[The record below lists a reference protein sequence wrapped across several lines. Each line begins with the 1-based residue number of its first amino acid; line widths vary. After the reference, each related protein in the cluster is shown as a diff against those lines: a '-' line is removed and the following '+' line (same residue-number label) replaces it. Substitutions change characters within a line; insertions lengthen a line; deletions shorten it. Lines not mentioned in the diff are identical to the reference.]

1 MSLLGDL
8 VNSIATGKPTPPP
21 PAPSGP
27 VISNGQRTAPNASSS
42 ALKSG
47 ASAASPAV
55 NGLKRKAEDGTSK
68 QPEKIARPNG
78 TSATIDKPLAR
89 TAAPPLHGPKPAG
102 DKTLPPRP
110 KLSATTGG
118 LAPKFGSAPATP
130 TNASAKAPAKGS
142 FAELMARA
150 KAAQTGNGPNQVGVL
165 KHQSVQKEK
174 VSKMAERKRQEEEKT
189 KSVKEKPSARSTDTK
204 GRPQIKSRSASPA
217 KRTDQGKVAKTPR
230 PPLHAPATSTY
241 KGTMGKQSDRK
252 QPPKNRRRYDE
263 YLGTDEEEDSDMADE
278 GEDVDDYGSDAS
290 SDMEAGAFDLEEE
303 DQRALKHAKEEDAR
317 ELALEN
323 QLKREKEEKRKK
335 LMALAAKRR

>member
-8 VNSIATGKPTPPP
+8 VNSIATGRPGPPTPV
-21 PAPSGP
+21 PSGP
-27 VISNGQRTAPNASSS
+27 SITNGQRPVSNVSSTAVKP
-42 ALKSG
+42 G
-47 ASAASPAV
+47 ASVASPAI
-55 NGLKRKAEDGTSK
+55 NSLKRKAEDGTSK
-68 QPEKIARPNG
+68 QPEKILRPNTTSIG
-78 TSATIDKPLAR
+78 TDKPSVRA
-89 TAAPPLHGPKPAG
+89 AAPPLHGPKAADG
-102 DKTLPPRP
+102 KTLPPRP

-118 LAPKFGSAPATP
+118 LAPKSGSAPATP
-130 TNASAKAPAKGS
+130 TNANAKTPAKGS

-150 KAAQTGNGPNQVGVL
+150 KAAQTENGPNQVGVL

-174 VSKMAERKRQEEEKT
+174 VSKMAERKRQEEEKA
-189 KSVKEKPSARSTDTK
+189 KSIKEKPAGRQLDAK

-217 KRTDQGKVAKTPR
+217 KRTDQAKVTKTPR

-263 YLGTDEEEDSDMADE
+263 YLGTDEEEDSDIADE
-278 GEDVDDYGSDAS
+278 GDDVDDYGSDAS